1 MSPNPLCSRV
11 FPCGQRGNG
20 SDLGVEFD
28 LAEVELSLGDEVAG
42 VGVLGQELD
51 DDVEVARARGR

>member
-1 MSPNPLCSRV
+1 MSPNPLCSR
-11 FPCGQRGNG
+11 GNV

-51 DDVEVARARGR
+51 DDVEVARVRGS